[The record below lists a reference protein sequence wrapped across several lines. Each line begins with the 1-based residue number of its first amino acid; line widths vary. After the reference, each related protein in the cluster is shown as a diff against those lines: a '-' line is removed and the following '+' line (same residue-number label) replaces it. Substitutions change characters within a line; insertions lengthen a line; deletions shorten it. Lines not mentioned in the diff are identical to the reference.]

1 MSVETVEKIVSLIDQ
16 RRLQVLEAN
25 GLSKSPENENNMQ
38 YLWIMGIYDDII
50 ECIRSC

>member
-1 MSVETVEKIVSLIDQ
+1 MPVETIEKIVKIIDQ
-16 RRLQVLEAN
+16 RRTQVLEAN
-25 GLSKSPENENNMQ
+25 GLSESPENQNNMQ